1 MEVILSA
8 GISNVHITDILLRNA
23 RKNIKWNAKIPD
35 IMDILL
41 LLWRTEKK
49 KMTVLLCVI
58 VLPLV
63 ILAELLK
70 ISN

>member
-49 KMTVLLCVI
+49 K
-58 VLPLV
+58 
-63 ILAELLK
+63 
-70 ISN
+70 